1 LGVYG
6 VSTASAAVAGVQ
18 GVYNSTS
25 NTGAGFKNVGT
36 WGDSGISGGIGVVGT
51 EDDGNALFGK
61 NNTVHHE
68 TLYAE
73 NDSGFNGGTPLAARF
88 AGPNAS
94 TYCYIPRDSAD
105 NGTGDLV
112 CTGTKSAAVPVEGN
126 HMVRLYAVE
135 AADNWFE
142 DAGSGQ
148 LANGSTT
155 VTLDPVFAQTVNGDV
170 EYHVFLTPNGECE
183 GLYVTNK
190 TTHGFEVHELH
201 GGHTNVA
208 FDYRIMLRRKGFEN
222 VRMQDVTA
230 DFAEMK
236 RESDVLAAR
245 LEAGKA
251 AEKARPKP
259 RIPTL
264 PNTAP
269 SIGPLASGGN

>member
-1 LGVYG
+1 
-6 VSTASAAVAGVQ
+6 
-18 GVYNSTS
+18 
-25 NTGAGFKNVGT
+25 
-36 WGDSGISGGIGVVGT
+36 
-51 EDDGNALFGK
+51 
-61 NNTVHHE
+61 
-68 TLYAE
+68 
-73 NDSGFNGGTPLAARF
+73 
-88 AGPNAS
+88 
-94 TYCYIPRDSAD
+94 
-105 NGTGDLV
+105 
-112 CTGTKSAAVPVEGN
+112 
-126 HMVRLYAVE
+126 
-135 AADNWFE
+135 
-142 DAGSGQ
+142 
-148 LANGSTT
+148 
-155 VTLDPVFAQTVNGDV
+155 VFAQTVNGDV